1 MTRRLQPVNKNEIP
15 EGAGE
20 ADDQF
25 LQDESNWAIP
35 IECLISDVPHPDDET
50 DDLIEGGQIRWTQ
63 FIPAE
68 QQLAETEQETKE
80 RQEAIQEQVKAGI
93 LKVSAPD
100 IEEMLK
106 QPFLGDGRLNPHLAK
121 MVQENTINKRWKK
134 RVNGRG
140 QEVFGP
146 VRMSKARQ
154 KKIGPNDPCPCGSG
168 KKFKKCHG
176 RGKGFVKI
184 Q

>member
-1 MTRRLQPVNKNEIP
+1 MSDNQLPDGV
-15 EGAGE
+15 GE
-20 ADDQF
+20 ADQDF
-25 LQDESNWAIP
+25 LGNESNWAIP
-35 IECLISDVPHPDDET
+35 VECLTADVPEPEDET
-50 DDLIEGGQIRWTQ
+50 DELIKEGQIRWTQ
-63 FIPAE
+63 FVPAE
-68 QQLAETEQETKE
+68 DQLAETDQEKKE

-100 IEEMLK
+100 IEEMIK

-121 MVQENTINKRWKK
+121 MVQENTINKRWKR
-134 RVNGRG
+134 RVNGKG

-146 VRMSKARQ
+146 TRMSKARQ